1 MDETIWFLKKR
12 FKITRNEIKPMKTK
26 SLQMSKLK
34 F

>member
-12 FKITRNEIKPMKTK
+12 LKITRNEIKPMKTK
-26 SLQMSKLK
+26 SLLMSKLK